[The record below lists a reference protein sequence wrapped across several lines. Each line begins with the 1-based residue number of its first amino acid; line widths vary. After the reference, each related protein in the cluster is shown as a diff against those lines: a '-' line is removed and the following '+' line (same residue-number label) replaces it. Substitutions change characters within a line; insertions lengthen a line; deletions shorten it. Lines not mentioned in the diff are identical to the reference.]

1 MPRSPEVV
9 QSIPPS
15 GGDDLT
21 AEQAE
26 RAERA
31 RSAQR
36 AAKAV
41 SSVAWIPQG
50 PLGEEEWLATGR
62 RLGAIGRG
70 SQWWIGD
77 WVRHGASQWGDRY
90 SEAARATGFDR
101 ATLRNMAWIAERVD
115 RSVRNEKL
123 SWDHHV
129 IVSSL
134 APEEQKHWLERAA
147 EEKLTAAELKLEL
160 RARLQGDRGRPD
172 AKGAEDAQ
180 GGDGAVCPHC
190 GHRGPA
196 G

>member
-9 QSIPPS
+9 QPVSSPGES
-15 GGDDLT
+15 DLAT
-21 AEQAE
+21 E

-31 RSAQR
+31 QSARR
-36 AAKAV
+36 AANAV
-41 SSVAWIPQG
+41 SGVAWIPQG
-50 PLGEEEWLATGR
+50 ALGEEEWLATGR

-90 SEAARATGFDR
+90 SEAARATGYDR

-115 RSVRNEKL
+115 KSVRNEKL

-129 IVSSL
+129 VVSSL
-134 APEEQKHWLERAA
+134 APEEQKHWLERA
-147 EEKLTAAELKLEL
+147 EQEKLTVADLKLQL
-160 RARLQGDRGRPD
+160 RAHRQGDRGRPD
-172 AKGAEDAQ
+172 AEVSAEDAQ

-190 GHRGPA
+190 GHRGSA

>member
-1 MPRSPEVV
+1 MSRVPEVV
-9 QSIPPS
+9 QSVS
-15 GGDDLT
+15 SSEGADL
-21 AEQAE
+21 AAE

-31 RSAQR
+31 QSARR
-36 AAKAV
+36 AANAV

-50 PLGEEEWLATGR
+50 ALGEEEWLATGR

-90 SEAARATGFDR
+90 SEAARATGYDR
-101 ATLRNMAWIAERVD
+101 ATLRNMAWIADRVD
-115 RSVRNEKL
+115 KSVRNEKL

-129 IVSSL
+129 LVSSL
-134 APEEQKHWLERAA
+134 TPEEQKHWLERA
-147 EEKLTAAELKLEL
+147 EQEKLTVADLKLEL
-160 RARLQGDRGRPD
+160 RARGQGDRGRPD
-172 AKGAEDAQ
+172 AEAGAEDAQ
-180 GGDGAVCPHC
+180 GGDGAACPHC

>member
-15 GGDDLT
+15 GGRGLET
-21 AEQAE
+21 ERAE

-31 RSAQR
+31 QSAQR

-77 WVRHGASQWGDRY
+77 WVRHGASRWGDRY

-115 RSVRNEKL
+115 KSVRNEKL

-134 APEEQKHWLERAA
+134 APDEQKHWLERA
-147 EEKLTAAELKLEL
+147 EKEKLTAADLKLEL
-160 RARLQGDRGRPD
+160 RAHRQGDRGRPD
-172 AKGAEDAQ
+172 AKDAQ